1 MSRLL
6 SIAILGAAALLPLS
20 LNAQMRSM
28 GGGSRISSGGFRGS
42 PGMRSG
48 PSVPMRSGFGGP
60 TVFRGQPGFR
70 GQTGFGVRP
79 GMPSNH
85 VFFSSRPNGLRFRSR
100 HVFFR
105 HHHHFFNDCFGVFS
119 PFGCNNLLFNG
130 SFFPFGGGNFFLG
143 APFLGSSYPLFPE
156 DYYVPPYAQPQ
167 PAANYASD
175 NTTQLAVEIQR
186 LSDEIAAMQS
196 DQERMSSAF
205 RQPAP
210 APPGTSLSVQQP
222 SGPAT
227 FVFRDGH
234 RVTAQNYA
242 IAGDTLWILSEH
254 TAKKVSLADL
264 DRAAT
269 EQVNATNGIELRLP
283 PAPSK

>member
-6 SIAILGAAALLPLS
+6 SIAILGAATLLPLS
-20 LNAQMRSM
+20 LHAQMRSM
-28 GGGSRISSGGFRGS
+28 GGGPRVSSGGFRVS
-42 PGMRSG
+42 PGVRTA

-79 GMPSNH
+79 AMPSNH
-85 VFFSSRPNGLRFRSR
+85 VFFGGANGSRFRAR
-100 HVFFR
+100 HVFF
-105 HHHHFFNDCFGVFS
+105 HHHHRFFNDCFGAFS
-119 PFGCNNLLFNG
+119 PFGCNSLLLNG

-143 APFLGSSYPLFPE
+143 APFLGASYPLFPE
-156 DYYVPPYAQPQ
+156 DYYVPPYGQPQ
-167 PAANYASD
+167 AAANYSSD
-175 NTTQLAVEIQR
+175 NSTQLAMEVQR
-186 LSDEIAAMQS
+186 LSDEIAEMRYDQDRQQS
-196 DQERMSSAF
+196 QF

-210 APPGTSLSVQQP
+210 PPPGTSLSVQQP

-242 IAGDTLWILSEH
+242 IAGDTLWILNEH

-264 DRAAT
+264 DRTAT
-269 EQVNATNGIELRLP
+269 EQVNAANGIELRLP
-283 PAPSK
+283 QSK